1 LSFADTYFKRFQSGN
16 ILIKEKPN
24 KNLFLSIVIPSFNE
38 DFLCKSLQSI
48 KNCTLPEKSV
58 EVIVI
63 INSSED
69 TPSDILNKNRKT
81 YKNAQKF
88 AEENGSEKLR
98 FFIINLENLP
108 KKFAGVGLAR
118 KTGMDEALRRY
129 NLLNKPNGLIAGFDA
144 DALLQ
149 KNYLTEIE
157 NYFSKYP
164 KTNAVS
170 INFEHPLTGNDFDE
184 KVYKSIINYELHLR
198 YFVEAL
204 RFANFPFAFHTIGSS
219 FAVKADIYAKQGGMN
234 RKKAGE
240 DFYFLQKIIPLGN
253 YGEINTTKVIPSPR
267 ISDRVPFGTGAAV
280 SKMIETNSRDFGTYN
295 FDSFLLLKSFFS
307 DINKLFSDFSVNN
320 TPEPM
325 YDFLKL
331 NNFEN
336 DLLIIKSNSPNIN
349 RFKKRFFDW
358 FNAFR
363 VIKFLNFSHEN
374 YYQKK
379 TVQQEAETLLKKY
392 HPEINIPETEK
403 ELLLLYRKIQTKTVF

>member
-1 LSFADTYFKRFQSGN
+1 MSFADTYFKRFQSGSTF
-16 ILIKEKPN
+16 ISEKPN
-24 KNLFLSIVIPSFNE
+24 EDLFLSIVIPSFNE
-38 DFLCKSLQSI
+38 DYLCKSLQSI
-48 KNCTLPEKSV
+48 KNCKSPEKSV

-69 TPSDILNKNRKT
+69 TPADILNKNKKT
-81 YKNAQKF
+81 YKDALKF
-88 AEENGSEKLR
+88 AEKNNSERLK

-108 KKFAGVGLAR
+108 GKFAGVGLAR
-118 KTGMDEALRRY
+118 KTGMDEALRRF
-129 NLLNKPNGLIAGFDA
+129 NFSNKPEGLIAGFDA
-144 DALLQ
+144 DALLE

-164 KTNAVS
+164 KTNAAS
-170 INFEHPLTGNDFDE
+170 INFEHPLAGNDFE
-184 KVYKSIINYELHLR
+184 EEIYKSIINYELHLR
-198 YFVEAL
+198 YFIESL

-219 FAVKADIYAKQGGMN
+219 FVVKADVYAKQGGMN

-280 SKMIETNSRDFGTYN
+280 SKMIETNARDFGTYN

-307 DINKLFSDFSVNN
+307 DIDKLFSDSSLNN
-320 TPEPM
+320 IPEPM
-325 YDFLKL
+325 QNFLNI

-336 DLLIIKSNSPNIN
+336 DLVKIKSNSSNIN
-349 RFKKRFFDW
+349 SFKKRFFDW

-363 VIKFLNFSHEN
+363 VIKFLNFSHEKH
-374 YYQKK
+374 YQKVP
-379 TVQQEAETLLKKY
+379 VQYEAETLLKKY
-392 HPEINIPETEK
+392 YPKINIPETEK
-403 ELLLLYRKIQTKTVF
+403 ELLLLYRKIQTQTAI